1 VTDSMENKVE
11 KVIDKLIDDI
21 HFGDNNLQKK
31 L

>member
-1 VTDSMENKVE
+1 MENKVE